1 MLPFYDE
8 KTTVYDF
15 NETLVVFILY

>member
-1 MLPFYDE
+1 MLSFYDE